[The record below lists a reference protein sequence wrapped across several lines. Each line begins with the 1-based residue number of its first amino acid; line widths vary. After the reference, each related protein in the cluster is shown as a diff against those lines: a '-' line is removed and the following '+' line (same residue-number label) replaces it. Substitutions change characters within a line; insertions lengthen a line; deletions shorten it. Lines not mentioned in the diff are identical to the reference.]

1 MPDAPRSYKTWGYP
15 VVPAI
20 FIAASAFLLYSSF
33 AANLEHSTIGLAVI
47 LAGIPVFMF
56 FRRRSESRA

>member
-1 MPDAPRSYKTWGYP
+1 
-15 VVPAI
+15 VPAI